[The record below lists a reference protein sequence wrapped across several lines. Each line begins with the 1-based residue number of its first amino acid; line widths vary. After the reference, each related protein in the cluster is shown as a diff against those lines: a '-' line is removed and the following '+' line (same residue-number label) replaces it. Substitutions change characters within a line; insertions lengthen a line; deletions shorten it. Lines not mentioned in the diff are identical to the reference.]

1 MSTQAAR
8 VERRVLSERG
18 TIALV
23 YAAGVSAGMA
33 LGRFIP
39 LSSAVRGDFG
49 LSLAEFG
56 WLVSGI
62 TVVGAALALPA
73 GLWIARGDLGRVL
86 GAGLAVM
93 LLGGILEIVSP
104 SVLLLYTARML
115 EGCGYLLV
123 VITGPLVLAA
133 RCAPSTERG
142 ALALWSTFI
151 PVGMALASA
160 AGTLNGVLG
169 WRLTAVLTVVPAVAP
184 LIGALTRLAS
194 TGTGTG
200 TNGANRRPA
209 ESGGLRPVLW
219 LSVSFSL
226 IALLGVTAIA
236 LLPDLADHRGV
247 PAAVGSATTAAVS
260 LASVPGGLAAGV
272 LMHRGF
278 TPRRLAV
285 AALAMPCAAVV
296 IYQVS
301 PWAAIAAGAAA
312 LMAANGLVLAA
323 LYASM
328 PTLAH
333 SPYALRRG
341 YGLLNQAG
349 CLGSLFGPPVFAFA
363 VTHIGWAAATVLVT
377 LISMVG
383 LALFWTATR
392 TAAAPG

>member
-1 MSTQAAR
+1 MSTQAPR
-8 VERRVLSERG
+8 VERRVLPERG
-18 TIALV
+18 TVALV
-23 YAAGVSAGMA
+23 YAAGVAAGMA

-39 LSSAVRGDFG
+39 LSSGVRGDFG
-49 LSLAEFG
+49 LSLAAFG

-93 LLGGILEIVSP
+93 LLGGILEVVSP

-123 VITGPLVLAA
+123 VITGPLVLSA
-133 RCAPSTERG
+133 RCRPTTERG

-160 AGTLNGVLG
+160 AGTLAGVLG
-169 WRLTAVLTVVPAVAP
+169 WRLTAVLTVVPAVVP
-184 LIGALTRLAS
+184 LVGAHTWL
-194 TGTGTG
+194 TGTG
-200 TNGANRRPA
+200 TNDARQHRGA
-209 ESGGLRPVLW
+209 SGGLRPVLW

-226 IALLGVTAIA
+226 IALLGVTVIA

-247 PAAVGSATTAAVS
+247 SAALGSASTAVVS
-260 LASVPGGLAAGV
+260 LASVPGGLAAGL
-272 LMHRGF
+272 LMHRGL

-296 IYQVS
+296 IYQAS
-301 PWAAIAAGAAA
+301 PWAAVAAGAAV

-328 PTLAH
+328 PTLAQ

-349 CLGSLFGPPVFAFA
+349 CLGSLFGPPVFGFT
-363 VTHIGWAAATVLVT
+363 VTHTGWAAATVLVT
-377 LISMVG
+377 LISLAG
-383 LALFWTATR
+383 LTLFWTATR